1 MRQLLAILV
10 TALSLTT
17 SNAQVFVGTNNSD
30 TSTIFSFSVGAT
42 ATNLAV
48 TLNGSSSAYSY
59 LMLKQGSAPTDTIYD
74 YSSQDAGKTN
84 GIYLELPE
92 VTPGTYWVRVRTP
105 AASQV
110 HAFNLLIETNKNNLR
125 TQSRPVS
132 KKIDSLTTGWIAPGT
147 NHYFRVEFMTNM
159 FWRISLDST
168 NSGGPDLFVARGQL
182 PTTTSS
188 LKKAIGGTNDSV
200 AFTAAETAPG
210 VYYIGAFA
218 AAAPATGLRYSMRI
232 APVTPINIDWDP
244 GTTHLGTLLYSN
256 SSGAADDYYFRITTA
271 NPSLGAWRT
280 ALRLFNTNDANL
292 YVSRGLL
299 PTPSLADYK
308 SERQGS
314 DGFIIPSTTGF
325 LPSEEWFI
333 LVRTKTGS
341 SWSLVSGSPYVQDLG
356 TVAAD
361 ASSGSGPVEIGPE
374 GMRYFSASPTAGMLA
389 WRLYLNGLTNTLYLR
404 TNSVPLPAL
413 FNVSQAAQM
422 LVVPP
427 YLTVGQYFIGV
438 SGNPH
443 AIINLDSREHTVTDL
458 TFGTSATVNSSG
470 FGYTT
475 YRVQVPAQQISWQI
489 YLPSTNGNPNLAVR
503 RNMVPNENNND
514 GYSELA
520 ATNLV
525 DNITLVP
532 PILSDGTFY
541 LTVYATNQLT
551 TNAHHFVLQNGPAV
565 VTDIPYRT
573 TLTNNDPLRV
583 GWRFY
588 RVTDIPDQ
596 LGSLG
601 WDLLLTNSSPGTRI
615 ALRRNAAP
623 GIWSARNPT
632 VPLLTY
638 YDMLSI
644 GDFLQQPAHEA
655 DVWYVGIY
663 NPTNAL
669 GSFTLTTQD
678 LEAQPL
684 TNGIVVNR
692 TNATNAKWEFFS
704 IELKAEDLLPGAS
717 GGPVLGWDVRLTNV
731 LSGLP
736 RVIVRRGG
744 FPTNQ
749 VSNFT
754 TSGSTWPGGGQ
765 WAAAA
770 DWTQRK
776 FSTEGT
782 DEEGRMLVVAVN
794 HPLEAG
800 TYYVGVINT
809 TGTNIMSY
817 QLLSRWIRS
826 KASPREIPV
835 TELAYRGGRATNSL
849 SARDSAYYSVV
860 IPPNSPSWKVK
871 LSCTNA
877 EALLLVSTNRIPTTM
892 GDAIKRMQKLENEHY
907 VLLPSGTST
916 FINPGTNYLVVVSEG
931 QSPADSS
938 HVGTDTSAFTIESLG
953 PLPET
958 DLGYLMGSNLTVTGS
973 LEGGSSAA
981 YHFETLTSTLG
992 FWLTLED
999 VSGFPVM
1006 VCRSSSELPD
1016 PGYTSDT
1023 YGNEGGKITGAVAS
1037 PHMIISSGAAPVET
1051 VMVKARQSGA
1061 DYPEATYTLKVEEII
1076 PTPLDFDGGTY
1087 QIVNHPYDYESFFA
1101 IDVPTNALGWDLRL
1115 TNVTSGSP
1123 MIVISRESLPIFTQS
1138 TGFIPTLNN
1147 PFIATNWPVGALW
1160 AVGVDWTERPFGEY
1174 GILES
1179 GRVVSMGM
1187 NRPLQPGRYYVGVMG
1202 RDGNPVSCTLLSR
1215 GLGLGHSIP
1224 VVDLPFTGGTVTY
1237 ENLSPR
1243 EAVYYR
1249 VNVPTNATSWKITLT
1264 NTLGE
1269 NLFAVLKDCIP
1280 NIGAALN
1287 TSTTNSGGRKLQKIG
1302 DEHFTLLPGAG
1313 QDKLMPGPYYIA
1325 VVGEGQPGTNLT
1337 QIGPESSSFQI
1348 TSLGEAPVVNLGT
1361 LGAADLAS
1369 TDFLNGGETR
1379 IYTFSVPPG
1388 TQAFEARLD
1397 NRIGNPIITLRG
1409 GSRKPDPGVSNGGAI
1424 QADPYGSDGG
1434 ETLGN
1439 DVNQTL
1445 IAFPNPT
1452 NTLYTLAIKARG
1464 TTGIIGTYS
1473 NASYT
1478 LRISSSSTI
1487 PVEFDAGAVA
1497 IANQAPSTWRYFKI
1511 VVPPGVQGWDVR
1523 LTDVTSGLPRLCVRR
1538 ETIPSSLV
1546 STPWGQPGVGFF
1558 NWPTNYQW
1566 APSFDW
1572 TRRSM
1577 SVDGLTS
1584 EDGRVLAMGLGRPLE
1599 PGTYFV
1605 GVMNST
1611 AGTNMTYTIR
1621 SRGIGDGY
1629 SIPLV
1634 QLPFM
1639 GTITNLSLPAR
1650 EAAYYRIVIP
1660 SNAPSWKLKLG
1671 CLVGETM
1678 CAALK
1683 GWLPNFDT
1691 INAAGSLT
1699 SGKSMQRLGNE
1710 HFVLLPASGQTNL
1723 ASSTNYLAVISEG
1736 LNPGASGRIG
1746 SGSSA
1751 YYIASVGALPI
1762 TDLGTVTSEDL
1773 VQPDRL
1779 EGGEVKAYHFD
1790 VPSGTYGVKLLL
1802 EGRSGNPMVVS
1813 TPGEYI
1819 PDPGAA
1825 AGGQST
1831 DTYGNEGGYPV
1842 MDGHPAITTIANP
1855 IPGTYSVAV
1864 KARGSSSSYPDA
1876 SYTLRLQEILVPE
1889 LNYSANQNTNG
1900 LASEVSGLLQDN
1912 ERAFFKFYI
1921 PATNAN
1927 GQPVI
1932 GWKLD
1937 LSQTNGLASL
1947 RVRRDFLPSDA
1958 NAAGQMPFASGTSVV
1973 TPPYL
1978 TNGLWFVEVKAVG
1991 STVFTLRSSPVL
2003 LQRPAWIMPGPG
2015 ETNQAPGVIQPAFG
2029 QTDIDTNGLPAPKI
2043 LLEQGSFHFYGI
2055 VVPTNNLALL
2065 RASLVAVSGNP
2076 DLYLRYGGIPTL
2088 FHNLQGVSGA
2098 IYDRSMLSP
2107 NKTEYAN
2114 WVPLDGKLEAQLKP
2128 GLWYL
2133 AVKAAGNANT
2143 EYILNMS
2150 VGDIT
2155 DLPLNNPALSGQLLA
2170 AGDWRYY
2177 KIQTPTALPLSLN
2190 ITFSQESGDVVMHL
2204 RDNLPPGNGIAGTDF
2219 KDWFND
2225 NKNFGPYPNF
2235 DPPGTYTVSASPV
2248 RPGQT
2253 LYLGFRAL
2261 SDSSFSVRVATNGV
2275 PVQDP
2280 IVVPFYGGAGN
2291 TTVGPF
2297 ASSIFR
2303 IDVPPEA
2310 TRWRHASQHT
2320 TNLTVYID
2328 QGTIPGRTSTR
2339 WTSSGA
2345 NSGYTNMLV
2354 TWDATTKQYKP
2365 NTWPWVAGQPYFFL
2379 VTNTTAVPQNF
2390 SLFADGKNG
2399 ENDDGDSDGMP
2410 DLWELSYFGTTN
2422 NLATADTDNDL
2433 VSNLQEYLESTAP
2446 SDASSFRARLFTIAS
2461 RGTVTR
2467 NPDLPNYALGTSVT
2481 LTPVPSPGYAFIGW
2495 SQAATGMDNPLTI
2508 SMDAHKTITATFK
2521 LAGDDLITALQISGG
2536 SVVANA
2542 SNVSFTKQT
2551 GEPNHAGNPGG
2562 KSIWWRWVAP
2572 TSGPIK
2578 ISTAGSAINTLLG
2591 VYTGTAVNALTKI
2604 ASDNNSLG
2612 GTNRSQVTFNA
2623 TSGTPY
2629 LIAVDGYNGA
2639 SGKITMALD
2648 LSTAVVPPTLRTPAQ
2663 LANGTWQ
2670 ITLSGGANRSYK
2682 VQYSINL
2689 TNWIDLGTGIT
2700 GADGTLTI
2708 NDPAGP
2714 AARVRYYRGLTQ

>member
-1 MRQLLAILV
+1 M
-10 TALSLTT
+10 
-17 SNAQVFVGTNNSD
+17 
-30 TSTIFSFSVGAT
+30 
-42 ATNLAV
+42 
-48 TLNGSSSAYSY
+48 
-59 LMLKQGSAPTDTIYD
+59 
-74 YSSQDAGKTN
+74 
-84 GIYLELPE
+84 
-92 VTPGTYWVRVRTP
+92 
-105 AASQV
+105 
-110 HAFNLLIETNKNNLR
+110 
-125 TQSRPVS
+125 
-132 KKIDSLTTGWIAPGT
+132 
-147 NHYFRVEFMTNM
+147 
-159 FWRISLDST
+159 
-168 NSGGPDLFVARGQL
+168 
-182 PTTTSS
+182 
-188 LKKAIGGTNDSV
+188 
-200 AFTAAETAPG
+200 
-210 VYYIGAFA
+210 
-218 AAAPATGLRYSMRI
+218 
-232 APVTPINIDWDP
+232 
-244 GTTHLGTLLYSN
+244 
-256 SSGAADDYYFRITTA
+256 
-271 NPSLGAWRT
+271 
-280 ALRLFNTNDANL
+280 
-292 YVSRGLL
+292 
-299 PTPSLADYK
+299 
-308 SERQGS
+308 
-314 DGFIIPSTTGF
+314 
-325 LPSEEWFI
+325 
-333 LVRTKTGS
+333 
-341 SWSLVSGSPYVQDLG
+341 
-356 TVAAD
+356 
-361 ASSGSGPVEIGPE
+361 
-374 GMRYFSASPTAGMLA
+374 
-389 WRLYLNGLTNTLYLR
+389 
-404 TNSVPLPAL
+404 
-413 FNVSQAAQM
+413 
-422 LVVPP
+422 
-427 YLTVGQYFIGV
+427 
-438 SGNPH
+438 
-443 AIINLDSREHTVTDL
+443 
-458 TFGTSATVNSSG
+458 NSSG

-1523 LTDVTSGLPRLCVRR
+1523 LTDVTSGLP
-1538 ETIPSSLV
+1538 
-1546 STPWGQPGVGFF
+1546 
-1558 NWPTNYQW
+1558 
-1566 APSFDW
+1566 
-1572 TRRSM
+1572 
-1577 SVDGLTS
+1577 
-1584 EDGRVLAMGLGRPLE
+1584 
-1599 PGTYFV
+1599 
-1605 GVMNST
+1605 
-1611 AGTNMTYTIR
+1611 
-1621 SRGIGDGY
+1621 
-1629 SIPLV
+1629 
-1634 QLPFM
+1634 
-1639 GTITNLSLPAR
+1639 PA
-1650 EAAYYRIVIP
+1650 V
-1660 SNAPSWKLKLG
+1660 
-1671 CLVGETM
+1671 
-1678 CAALK
+1678 
-1683 GWLPNFDT
+1683 
-1691 INAAGSLT
+1691 
-1699 SGKSMQRLGNE
+1699 
-1710 HFVLLPASGQTNL
+1710 
-1723 ASSTNYLAVISEG
+1723 
-1736 LNPGASGRIG
+1736 
-1746 SGSSA
+1746 
-1751 YYIASVGALPI
+1751 
-1762 TDLGTVTSEDL
+1762 
-1773 VQPDRL
+1773 
-1779 EGGEVKAYHFD
+1779 
-1790 VPSGTYGVKLLL
+1790 
-1802 EGRSGNPMVVS
+1802 
-1813 TPGEYI
+1813 
-1819 PDPGAA
+1819 
-1825 AGGQST
+1825 
-1831 DTYGNEGGYPV
+1831 
-1842 MDGHPAITTIANP
+1842 
-1855 IPGTYSVAV
+1855 
-1864 KARGSSSSYPDA
+1864 
-1876 SYTLRLQEILVPE
+1876 
-1889 LNYSANQNTNG
+1889 
-1900 LASEVSGLLQDN
+1900 
-1912 ERAFFKFYI
+1912 
-1921 PATNAN
+1921 
-1927 GQPVI
+1927 
-1932 GWKLD
+1932 
-1937 LSQTNGLASL
+1937 
-1947 RVRRDFLPSDA
+1947 
-1958 NAAGQMPFASGTSVV
+1958 
-1973 TPPYL
+1973 
-1978 TNGLWFVEVKAVG
+1978 
-1991 STVFTLRSSPVL
+1991 
-2003 LQRPAWIMPGPG
+2003 RPAGDHPL
-2015 ETNQAPGVIQPAFG
+2015 QPC
-2029 QTDIDTNGLPAPKI
+2029 Q
-2043 LLEQGSFHFYGI
+2043 H
-2055 VVPTNNLALL
+2055 
-2065 RASLVAVSGNP
+2065 
-2076 DLYLRYGGIPTL
+2076 
-2088 FHNLQGVSGA
+2088 
-2098 IYDRSMLSP
+2098 SM
-2107 NKTEYAN
+2107 
-2114 WVPLDGKLEAQLKP
+2114 G
-2128 GLWYL
+2128 
-2133 AVKAAGNANT
+2133 
-2143 EYILNMS
+2143 
-2150 VGDIT
+2150 
-2155 DLPLNNPALSGQLLA
+2155 
-2170 AGDWRYY
+2170 
-2177 KIQTPTALPLSLN
+2177 
-2190 ITFSQESGDVVMHL
+2190 
-2204 RDNLPPGNGIAGTDF
+2204 
-2219 KDWFND
+2219 
-2225 NKNFGPYPNF
+2225 
-2235 DPPGTYTVSASPV
+2235 
-2248 RPGQT
+2248 
-2253 LYLGFRAL
+2253 
-2261 SDSSFSVRVATNGV
+2261 
-2275 PVQDP
+2275 
-2280 IVVPFYGGAGN
+2280 
-2291 TTVGPF
+2291 
-2297 ASSIFR
+2297 
-2303 IDVPPEA
+2303 
-2310 TRWRHASQHT
+2310 
-2320 TNLTVYID
+2320 
-2328 QGTIPGRTSTR
+2328 
-2339 WTSSGA
+2339 
-2345 NSGYTNMLV
+2345 
-2354 TWDATTKQYKP
+2354 
-2365 NTWPWVAGQPYFFL
+2365 
-2379 VTNTTAVPQNF
+2379 
-2390 SLFADGKNG
+2390 
-2399 ENDDGDSDGMP
+2399 
-2410 DLWELSYFGTTN
+2410 
-2422 NLATADTDNDL
+2422 
-2433 VSNLQEYLESTAP
+2433 
-2446 SDASSFRARLFTIAS
+2446 
-2461 RGTVTR
+2461 
-2467 NPDLPNYALGTSVT
+2467 
-2481 LTPVPSPGYAFIGW
+2481 
-2495 SQAATGMDNPLTI
+2495 
-2508 SMDAHKTITATFK
+2508 
-2521 LAGDDLITALQISGG
+2521 
-2536 SVVANA
+2536 
-2542 SNVSFTKQT
+2542 
-2551 GEPNHAGNPGG
+2551 
-2562 KSIWWRWVAP
+2562 
-2572 TSGPIK
+2572 
-2578 ISTAGSAINTLLG
+2578 TAGSRLL
-2591 VYTGTAVNALTKI
+2591 
-2604 ASDNNSLG
+2604 
-2612 GTNRSQVTFNA
+2612 
-2623 TSGTPY
+2623 
-2629 LIAVDGYNGA
+2629 
-2639 SGKITMALD
+2639 
-2648 LSTAVVPPTLRTPAQ
+2648 Q
-2663 LANGTWQ
+2663 LADK
-2670 ITLSGGANRSYK
+2670 LSM
-2682 VQYSINL
+2682 
-2689 TNWIDLGTGIT
+2689 
-2700 GADGTLTI
+2700 
-2708 NDPAGP
+2708 GP
-2714 AARVRYYRGLTQ
+2714 QL